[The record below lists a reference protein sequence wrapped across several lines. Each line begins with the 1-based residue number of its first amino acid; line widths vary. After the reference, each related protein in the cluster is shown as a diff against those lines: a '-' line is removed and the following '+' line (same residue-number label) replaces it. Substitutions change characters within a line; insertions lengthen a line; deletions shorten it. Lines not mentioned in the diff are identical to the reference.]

1 MITFWTVLTLMYGI
15 QDNIYTQHM
24 IVESLEDCREIID
37 AGLHATMQEKYGIVL
52 ASCKETSDYSYFPK
66 PKPRPTVGE

>member
-15 QDNIYTQHM
+15 QDNIYTQHI

-52 ASCKETSDYSYFPK
+52 ATCKETSDYSHFPK
-66 PKPRPTVGE
+66 PQPRPTVGE